1 MRLMKLGTVIV
12 AGLIAAALAAV
23 ACGGETEVVEKVVTV
38 EVEKVVQTKGDTVIQ
53 TVVVERPVTVT
64 EKVIETVIVEKV
76 VEGKT
81 VMEVQTVVVERPVT
95 VTEKV
100 VETVIVEKVV
110 EGKTVMEVQTV
121 IVERPVTVTE
131 KVVETVVV
139 EKAVIVKEEVVKE
152 VEKVVV
158 ATPSLFEALEIAAM
172 SDGRRGGTLRVVSQA
187 SISTIDPISSSAW
200 VAWAVGTQ
208 IYDVPFASD
217 GSFQPQLQM
226 LEDWSISDDGL
237 VWSFTIRDGLMW
249 HDGDPVTAE
258 DFKATLE
265 RAFDSYYTGW
275 KELGSRATAGVVDD
289 KTWTLTF
296 EEPFGLV
303 LDSLAFNTEGFPIQK
318 ASVIKDTPAER
329 GGGVLQ
335 EHIGSGPYQFVDWD
349 VGNRIILERF
359 DDYVSRTEAPSGHAG
374 AKYAFVDSIEFHEIP
389 DVQTRLSLLETM
401 EVDFIDTAPLDFFD
415 IMRDNPEI
423 DVYTD
428 PIGRWPVMIINHR
441 RIPFMDVKA
450 RKALQAAVP
459 HEAIMAAYGPP
470 GLRGLC
476 SAVFICGLRWDTK
489 IGEENYNQNDVEKA
503 KQLLAE
509 SNYDGRPIVAMTPV
523 DQPTIHP
530 ILTVAEQNLREA
542 GFNLDLNFVDWATL
556 KSRRVKPDDWDIF
569 TTWGAAAAASPLT
582 NRLGVGDL
590 GGFESD
596 RVTELREA
604 FFNATSE
611 DEQRGLIEQ
620 LQLTYYEEVPYVV
633 IGFFSGIHAAGNWVR
648 GFDSRALWPA
658 YWNVWLER

>member
-1 MRLMKLGTVIV
+1 MRLLKLGTVIV

-139 EKAVIVKEEVVKE
+139 EKAVIVKEEVIRE

-158 ATPSLFEALEIAAM
+158 ATPSLFDAQEILAAA
-172 SDGRRGGTLRVVSQA
+172 DGRRGGTLRVVSQA
-187 SISTIDPISSSAW
+187 SIGTIDPISSSAW
-200 VAWAVGTQ
+200 VAWAVSSQ
-208 IYDVPFASD
+208 IYDVPFAAD
-217 GSFQPQLQM
+217 GAFQPQLQM

-237 VWSFTIRDGLMW
+237 VWSFTIRDGLQW

-258 DFKATLE
+258 DFKATLL

-275 KELGSRATAGVVDD
+275 QELGKRATVEVVDD
-289 KTWTLTF
+289 KTWTLNF

-303 LDSLAFNTEGFPIQK
+303 LDSMSFNTEGFPIQK
-318 ASVIKDTPAER
+318 ASVIGDTPAER

-335 EHIGSGPYQFVDWD
+335 EHIGSGPYQFVSWD
-349 VGNRIILERF
+349 VGNRLILERF
-359 DDYVSRTEAPSGHAG
+359 DDYVSRSEAPSGHAG

-389 DVQTRLSLLETM
+389 DVQTRLSLLETR
-401 EVDFIDTAPLDFFD
+401 EVDFIDTAPLDFFE

-428 PIGRWPVMIINHR
+428 PIGRWPVMVINHR
-441 RIPFMDVKA
+441 GPFMDVKV
-450 RKALQAAVP
+450 RKALQAAIP
-459 HEAIMAAYGPP
+459 NEAIMAAYGPP

-476 SAVFICGLRWDTK
+476 PAVFLCGLRWDTRV
-489 IGEENYNQNDVEKA
+489 GEENYNQGDVEKA

-509 SNYDGRPIVAMTPV
+509 SSYAGETIRAMTPV

-530 ILTVAEQNLREA
+530 ILTVAEENLRAA
-542 GFNLDLNFVDWATL
+542 GFNLDLQVVDWATL
-556 KSRRVKPDDWDIF
+556 KSRRVKPDDWDLF
-569 TTWGAAAAASPLT
+569 TTWGAAAAATPLT
-582 NRLGVGDL
+582 NKLGVGSL

-596 RVTELREA
+596 RITQLREA
-604 FFNATSE
+604 FFEATSE
-611 DEQRGLIEQ
+611 EEQRGLVEQ
-620 LQLTYYEEVPYVV
+620 LQLTYYEEVPHVV
-633 IGFFSGIHAAGNWVR
+633 IGYFSGIHAAGTWVR

>member
-1 MRLMKLGTVIV
+1 MRLIRFGAVLL
-12 AGLIAAALAAV
+12 AGLITAALAAV
-23 ACGGETEVVEKVVTV
+23 ACGGEEVVEKIVTV
-38 EVEKVVQTKGDTVIQ
+38 EVERVVDRPGETVIQ
-53 TVVVERPVTVT
+53 TVVVEKPVTVT
-64 EKVIETVIVEKV
+64 QKV
-76 VEGKT
+76 VET
-81 VMEVQTVVVERPVT
+81 VVVEKIVEGEKVTEIQTVVVEKPVT
-95 VTEKV
+95 VMQKV
-100 VETVIVEKVV
+100 VETVVVEKIVAGEKVTEIQTVVV
-110 EGKTVMEVQTV
+110 EK
-121 IVERPVTVTE
+121 PVTVTE

-139 EKAVIVKEEVVKE
+139 KEEVIKT

-158 ATPSLFEALEIAAM
+158 ATPSLFEAREIASAA
-172 SDGRRGGTLRVVSQA
+172 DGRRGGTLKVISQA

-217 GSFQPQLQM
+217 GNFQPQLQM

-237 VWSFTIRDGLMW
+237 VWTFNIRDGLQW
-249 HDGDPVTAE
+249 HNGEPVKAE

-275 KELGSRATAGVVDD
+275 KELGARATVGVVDD
-289 KTWTLTF
+289 STWTLSF

-303 LDSLAFNTEGFPIQK
+303 LDSMNFNTEGLPIQK
-318 ASVIKDTPAER
+318 ASVIADTPAER

-335 EHIGSGPYQFVDWD
+335 EHVGSGPYQFVDWD

-359 DDYVSRTEAPSGHAG
+359 EDYLPRTEAPSGHAG
-374 AKYAFVDSIEFHEIP
+374 AKYAYVDAIEFYEIP
-389 DVQTRLSLLETM
+389 DVQTRLSLLETAEM
-401 EVDFIDTAPLDFFD
+401 DFMDTAPLDFFE

-423 DVYTD
+423 EVYTD

-441 RIPFMDVKA
+441 RIPFEDVKA
-450 RKALQAAVP
+450 RKALQAAID

-476 SAVFICGLRWDTK
+476 SAVFLCGLRWDTK
-489 IGEENYNQNDVEKA
+489 VGEENYNQNDVEKA
-503 KQLLAE
+503 KKLLEE
-509 SNYDGRPIVAMTPV
+509 STYDGRPIVAMTPV

-530 ILTVAEQNLREA
+530 ILTVGEQNLKAA
-542 GFNLDLNFVDWATL
+542 GFNIDLQVVDWATL

-604 FFNATSE
+604 FFKATSE
-611 DEQRGLIEQ
+611 DEQRDLVEQ
-620 LQLTYYEEVPYVV
+620 LQMTYYEEVPYVV
-633 IGFFSGIHAAGNWVR
+633 IGYFSGIHAAGNWVR